1 MTQRGTRLLVIGTAL
16 VAFAAGVLLWGALDL
31 VATGYRVDEEG
42 TSARQADMLLGWG
55 GLALGL
61 VLASIGAV
69 VLGLA
74 QAHVHREQR
83 DLTEHRAG

>member
-1 MTQRGTRLLVIGTAL
+1 MTRRGTRLLVIGTAL
-16 VAFAAGVLLWGALDL
+16 VAFAAGVLLWAALDL

-42 TSARQADMLLGWG
+42 TSSRQADMLLGWG

-61 VLASIGAV
+61 VLGSVGAV

-74 QAHVHREQR
+74 QAHIHREQR
-83 DLTEHRAG
+83 DLTEHRVG